1 MRHWLSDFPT
11 EQVSW
16 SVHSNMIS
24 SPPLIRFA
32 HPMAFQWYLRRLGA
46 PVDRY
51 LRQNGLPALCEEPD
65 VFVPVMRVW
74 AFFNQEAR
82 AEDPFLGWHVGK
94 FVGDHALN
102 AGLLQKIEQ
111 APTLLSAIRKLCS
124 LVRSEGTD
132 IDIGIVERQEDVL
145 FYTHYWGQK
154 EARGYH
160 VSQAYQISVFLDLV
174 RFFLGRDWIPAQ
186 IGLEASRIPPE
197 LENRFPGTRFL
208 ARQPFGFIAIPRKLL
223 HRAACST
230 ISKDNAGGDLA
241 FNEYFDYV
249 ETLCE
254 MIKAYL
260 SEGYVSERTAA
271 GLMDTSVRTLTR
283 KLALHGITY
292 GKLLDDVRFEVAK
305 KQLGGTDRRIIDV
318 ARSSGFKDQANFTRM
333 FRRISGITPGQF
345 RRLIQNEHTELGP
358 S

>member
-1 MRHWLSDFPT
+1 MGYWISDFPT
-11 EQVSW
+11 EQASW

-32 HPMAFQWYLRRLGA
+32 HPMAFQGYLRRLGA

-74 AFFNQEAR
+74 AFFNDEAR
-82 AEDPFLGWHVGK
+82 AEDLFLGWHVGK

-124 LVRSEGTD
+124 LVR
-132 IDIGIVERQEDVL
+132 
-145 FYTHYWGQK
+145 
-154 EARGYH
+154 
-160 VSQAYQISVFLDLV
+160 QAYQISVFLDLV
-174 RFFLGRDWIPAQ
+174 RFFIGRDWTPAQ
-186 IGLEASRIPPE
+186 IGLETSRIPPE
-197 LENRFPGTRFL
+197 LENRFPGTRIL

-223 HRAACST
+223 HGAACST
-230 ISKDNAGGDLA
+230 FSKGDAGGDLA

-260 SEGYVSERTAA
+260 SEGYVSEKTAA

-283 KLALHGITY
+283 KLALYGITY
-292 GKLLDDVRFEVAK
+292 GKLLDDVRFQVAK

-318 ARSSGFKDQANFTRM
+318 ARSAGFKDQANFTRM
-333 FRRISGITPGQF
+333 FRRISGITPAQF

-358 S
+358 P